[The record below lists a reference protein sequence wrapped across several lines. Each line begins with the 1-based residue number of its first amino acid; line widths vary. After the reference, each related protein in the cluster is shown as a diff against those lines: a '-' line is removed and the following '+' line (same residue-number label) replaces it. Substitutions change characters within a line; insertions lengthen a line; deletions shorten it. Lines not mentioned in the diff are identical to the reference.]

1 LPFAFCLLPFD
12 FPFMSYRSDRLA
24 HELKVQISLILSREM
39 RDPRV
44 GFATVTDARVSPDL
58 RYARVYMSVLGSPDE
73 QTQTLAA
80 LNQASG
86 FIRRLLSSR
95 LRLRHSPELT
105 FAFDQS
111 VQYGARMEEILNEV
125 KKEIPDFTAS
135 VDEEQKTGD
144 TSER

>member
-1 LPFAFCLLPFD
+1 
-12 FPFMSYRSDRLA
+12 MSYRSDRLA

>member
-1 LPFAFCLLPFD
+1 
-12 FPFMSYRSDRLA
+12 MSYRSDRLA

-135 VDEEQKTGD
+135 MDEEQKTGD